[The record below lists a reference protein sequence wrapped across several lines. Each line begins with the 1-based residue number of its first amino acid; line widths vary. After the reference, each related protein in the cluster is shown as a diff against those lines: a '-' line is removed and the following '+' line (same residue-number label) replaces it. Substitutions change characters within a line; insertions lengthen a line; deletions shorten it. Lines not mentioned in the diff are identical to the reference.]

1 MSHVFISRR
10 TLLKG
15 GLGLSLSAALPV
27 SPSFAQTRD
36 PNTELV
42 AKPAQVALVGEQY
55 PETVIW
61 SYNEQVPGPEIRIR
75 QGDRLTFTVTNRLG
89 EVTTVHSH
97 GIRLPHAM
105 DGVPHVT
112 QKPIAPGETFTYEFD
127 VPDAGTYWYHPHT
140 NSAEQIERGLA
151 GPLIVEERVAIEV
164 DRDVTWML
172 DDWRLSADAS
182 IAGGF
187 GNAMDAGMAG
197 RLGNTVTIN
206 GKVPE
211 TFDVRAGERI
221 RLRLINTANARIF
234 GLDFGTLRPR
244 VIAYDGQP
252 VAPHEPHSGLVILG
266 PAMRIDIII
275 DMVGEPNQS
284 VPIIDRFYPSQA
296 YRLVNV
302 VYLNKP
308 QLRAVPLTSSIQ
320 LPANTMPEPDMENAE
335 RHVVEFG
342 GGMMGGM
349 SGGMMGGGMMG
360 RMRNGGKMWT
370 INGVA
375 FEGPVME
382 PLVTLAQGRSHIMTL
397 RNKTAWFHPI
407 HLHGHSFRVIA
418 RNGKTTRYREW
429 QDTVLISPRE
439 SVDIAFVADNPGD
452 WMFHCHIAE
461 HLASGM
467 MGIVRVT

>member
-1 MSHVFISRR
+1 MSRTFISRR
-10 TLLKG
+10 TMLKG
-15 GLGLSLSAALPV
+15 GLGLSLSAALPL
-27 SPSFAQTRD
+27 SPLLAQISE
-36 PNTELV
+36 PNTALV
-42 AKPAQVALVGEQY
+42 AKPARVALAGEPH
-55 PETVIW
+55 PETVVW
-61 SYNEQVPGPEIRIR
+61 SYNGQVPGPEIRIR

-97 GIRLPHAM
+97 GIRMPHAM

-112 QKPIAPGETFTYEFD
+112 QKPIAPGETFTYDFD

-151 GPLIVEERVAIEV
+151 GPLIIEEREAIEV
-164 DRDVTWML
+164 DRDMTWVL
-172 DDWRLSADAS
+172 DDWRLSADAAV
-182 IAGGF
+182 AGGF

-211 TFDVRAGERI
+211 TFEVRSGERI

-244 VIAYDGQP
+244 IIAYDGQP
-252 VAPHEPHSGLVILG
+252 VPPHEPQSGLVILG
-266 PAMRIDIII
+266 PAMRKDIII
-275 DMVGEPNQS
+275 DMVGEPDQS

-296 YRLVNV
+296 YRLINV
-302 VYLNKP
+302 VYLDKP
-308 QLRAVPLTSSIQ
+308 PLRTRPLTSSIH
-320 LPANTMPEPDMENAE
+320 LPANTMPEPDIERAE
-335 RHVVEFG
+335 RHDVEFG

-349 SGGMMGGGMMG
+349 SGGMMDGGMMG
-360 RMRNGGKMWT
+360 RMMNGGKMWT

-375 FEGPVME
+375 FDGPAMA
-382 PLVTLAQGRSHIMTL
+382 PLLTLALGRSHIMTL
-397 RNKTAWFHPI
+397 RNKTAWYHPI

-429 QDTVLISPRE
+429 QDTVLIPPRE